1 MVFDCLPKHPS
12 EYRRRSVPARGRG
25 PVPYRPSRT
34 GYTVGDVL
42 AADGV
47 LFVAFSPRPLGPG
60 NGFARPG
67 KAAPDSKE
75 TDVIKEGLASRI
87 REFWFADTLSDL
99 SRVPARMGFWFG
111 ADAAKDDAIRREW
124 AQAVEDARAGRLDP
138 MGKTAPG
145 RSSLILLLDQFARN
159 IYRGTPQ
166 AFEKDGRARYLMR
179 DGMSRLMDL
188 ELSPIERCF
197 FYMPLQHSEFLDDQE
212 ASVARYSQLATE
224 VSADHRD
231 IFENFLYHAQQ
242 HRDVV
247 ARFGRFP
254 HRNAILNRLS
264 TREERAYL
272 AARPPTLGHG
282 QVAR

>member
-1 MVFDCLPKHPS
+1 MCGPADPGVQTGNHGLA
-12 EYRRRSVPARGRG
+12 RRSAP
-25 PVPYRPSRT
+25 
-34 GYTVGDVL
+34 
-42 AADGV
+42 
-47 LFVAFSPRPLGPG
+47 
-60 NGFARPG
+60 
-67 KAAPDSKE
+67 APDSKE
-75 TDVIKEGLASRI
+75 TDDMKEALALKI

-99 SRVPARMGFWFG
+99 SKVPGRMGFWFG
-111 ADAAKDDAIRREW
+111 ADATKDDAIRKEW
-124 AQAVEDARAGRLDP
+124 GQHVEDARAGRLDS
-138 MGKTAPG
+138 MGKTSSG
-145 RSSLILLLDQFARN
+145 RLSLILLLDQFARN
-159 IYRGTPQ
+159 IYRGTPK

-179 DGMSRLMDL
+179 DGMSRQMDL

-212 ASVARYSQLATE
+212 SSVARYSQLATE
-224 VSADHRD
+224 VSAEHRD

-282 QVAR
+282 KPGR

>member
-1 MVFDCLPKHPS
+1 MK
-12 EYRRRSVPARGRG
+12 EA
-25 PVPYRPSRT
+25 
-34 GYTVGDVL
+34 L
-42 AADGV
+42 A
-47 LFVAFSPRPLGPG
+47 L
-60 NGFARPG
+60 
-67 KAAPDSKE
+67 K
-75 TDVIKEGLASRI
+75 I
-87 REFWFADTLSDL
+87 REFWFGDTLTDL
-99 SRVPARMGFWFG
+99 SKVPARMSFWFG
-111 ADAAKDDAIRREW
+111 AENAKDQAIRREW
-124 AQAVEDARAGRLDP
+124 GKYVEDARAGRLDT
-138 MGKTAPG
+138 MGRTASG
-145 RSSLILLLDQFARN
+145 RLSLILLLDQFARN
-159 IYRGTPQ
+159 IYRGTPM

-224 VSADHRD
+224 VSAAHRD

-272 AARPPTLGHG
+272 AARPPSLGHS
-282 QVAR
+282 QVGR

>member
-1 MVFDCLPKHPS
+1 MK
-12 EYRRRSVPARGRG
+12 EA
-25 PVPYRPSRT
+25 
-34 GYTVGDVL
+34 L
-42 AADGV
+42 A
-47 LFVAFSPRPLGPG
+47 L
-60 NGFARPG
+60 
-67 KAAPDSKE
+67 E
-75 TDVIKEGLASRI
+75 I
-87 REFWFADTLSDL
+87 REFWFADTLSNL
-99 SRVPARMGFWFG
+99 SLVPGRMGFWFG
-111 ADAAKDDAIRREW
+111 ADEAKDEAIRRRW
-124 AQAVEDARAGRLDP
+124 GQTVEDAGAGRLDP
-138 MGKTAPG
+138 MGKSAPG
-145 RSSLILLLDQFARN
+145 RLSLILLLDQFARN
-159 IYRGTPQ
+159 IYRGTPR

-179 DGMSRLMDL
+179 DGMSQLMDL

-224 VSADHRD
+224 VSAEHRD

-272 AARPPTLGHG
+272 GARPPTLGHG
-282 QVAR
+282 RTGR